1 MKRVLFAASVL
12 LALAAC
18 ASGKKV
24 PADYVALPEGVSV
37 ETYTYAVKGTDTLQ
51 LDFYRNT
58 ALEGPQPT
66 FVYVHGGS
74 WADGTR
80 KDAKWIGR
88 VAKHGLN
95 AVSITYRLAN
105 KGKEIGDSTVS
116 GPSSAMP
123 LPSPWKICT
132 MPPAICWTTVK
143 NWAWTQPK

>member
-51 LDFYRNT
+51 LDFYRND
-58 ALEGPQPT
+58 ALKGPQPT

-88 VAKHGLN
+88 VAKHGMN
-95 AVSITYRLAN
+95 AVSISYRL
-105 KGKEIGDSTVS
+105 I
-116 GPSSAMP
+116 
-123 LPSPWKICT
+123 I
-132 MPPAICWTTVK
+132 
-143 NWAWTQPK
+143 